1 MYSSSGGG
9 VGSLFSCSSSALGIR
24 LVASRRMKASCK
36 VYMVDIQ
43 LEEFRSQVS
52 GRRSIRHGFVS
63 TLRRGGLRGVTL
75 VPSRIAPSLVITAAL
90 LYIPNTSVMR
100 ES

>member
-1 MYSSSGGG
+1 
-9 VGSLFSCSSSALGIR
+9 
-24 LVASRRMKASCK
+24 MKASCK

-43 LEEFRSQVS
+43 LEELRSQVN

-63 TLRRGGLRGVTL
+63 TLRRGGLRGVML
-75 VPSRIAPSLVITAAL
+75 VPSRVVAPSLVITAAL

>member
-1 MYSSSGGG
+1 
-9 VGSLFSCSSSALGIR
+9 
-24 LVASRRMKASCK
+24 MKASCK

-43 LEEFRSQVS
+43 LEELRSQVN

-63 TLRRGGLRGVTL
+63 TLRRGGLRGVML
-75 VPSRIAPSLVITAAL
+75 VPSRVAPSLVITAAL